1 MKRNITSLYDDY
13 KEGRTSR
20 RDFIKKL
27 TMAAGS
33 TAAAMALLP
42 VLEENSLNS
51 SRIPG
56 EEDLITQ
63 FINYP
68 AATGEMKGF

>member
-13 KEGRTSR
+13 REGRTSC

-33 TAAAMALLP
+33 TAAAMAILP
-42 VLEENSLNS
+42 VLEENSINS
-51 SRIPG
+51 SQLP
-56 EEDLITQ
+56 DD
-63 FINYP
+63 
-68 AATGEMKGF
+68 